1 MEHHTSTIS
10 LSFFGKRAFQSWASD
25 LHAISAPC
33 SVDRSFLN
41 TILFLLFQIC
51 QQHSSTKV
59 WKCFTGMCVGA
70 VISCTFITDQL
81 GSVVIWIASQ
91 NSLAAVQPKT
101 TWAGV
106 SSVPWQ
112 TSHFVFSTNPFL
124 ARLDLHCILPCES
137 SHAKNC
143 TQGLRRRS
151 LVLWA
156 VLFQRRNRV
165 FPSQQISE
173 QYFSAF
179 FSAKRTGMT
188 GVGTLPVVSIE
199 MLLWKDWWRNPGDFT
214 SFGSCSRKA
223 AFKISALA

>member
-1 MEHHTSTIS
+1 MEHHTSAIS
-10 LSFFGKRAFQSWASD
+10 LSFGKRAFQSWASY
-25 LHAISAPC
+25 LHAISAPY
-33 SVDRSFLN
+33 SVDRSFLK

-59 WKCFTGMCVGA
+59 WKCYTGMCVGA
-70 VISCTFITDQL
+70 VISCSFITDQL
-81 GSVVIWIASQ
+81 GSVVIWIVSQ

-156 VLFQRRNRV
+156 VLFQRRNNV
-165 FPSQQISE
+165 FLSQPISE
-173 QYFSAF
+173 QYFSACL
-179 FSAKRTGMT
+179 FSEANR
-188 GVGTLPVVSIE
+188 VDHLNS
-199 MLLWKDWWRNPGDFT
+199 LLNSMSQSNF
-214 SFGSCSRKA
+214 SFASTFNIVFWNTDLVQIYS
-223 AFKISALA
+223 SSSE

>member
-1 MEHHTSTIS
+1 MEHHTSAIS
-10 LSFFGKRAFQSWASD
+10 LSFGKRAFQSWASD
-25 LHAISAPC
+25 LHAIGAPC
-33 SVDRSFLN
+33 SVDRSFLK

-59 WKCFTGMCVGA
+59 WKCYTGMCVGA
-70 VISCTFITDQL
+70 VISCSFITDQL

-112 TSHFVFSTNPFL
+112 TSHFVFSTIPFL
-124 ARLDLHCILPCES
+124 VRLDLHYILPCES

-143 TQGLRRRS
+143 TQGGAL
-151 LVLWA
+151 
-156 VLFQRRNRV
+156 LFQIN
-165 FPSQQISE
+165 FAQASGLE
-173 QYFSAF
+173 SA
-179 FSAKRTGMT
+179 
-188 GVGTLPVVSIE
+188 LPVVSIE
-199 MLLWKDWWRNPGDFT
+199 MLLWKDWWKNPGDFT